1 MMAPECYRFGD
12 VTLDVEER
20 RLSRGRTALHLPPK
34 AYDVLVALARR
45 AGRLVTKQEL
55 LAEVWP
61 DAFVEEA
68 SSRSTSRR
76 FARRSAALVHLAVAP
91 QWDELRSDP
100 RFAARLIRMG
110 LPAVPVAA
118 AV

>member
-61 DAFVEEA
+61 DAFVEEGIL
-68 SSRSTSRR
+68 TVHI
-76 FARRSAALVHLAVAP
+76 AALRKALGGARP
-91 QWDELRSDP
+91 SRG
-100 RFAARLIRMG
+100 RAAMG
-110 LPAVPVAA
+110 RTAE
-118 AV
+118 